1 MWGDP
6 EWNPSLSTGGGGGKK
21 EKGQEKVYGAGV
33 GVGRKEGRGQERGA
47 PEGVHWFQDR
57 LSEELRRA
65 DVLWGTASLSPTG
78 RVFPP
83 RPGRALHPAT
93 HLDS

>member
-1 MWGDP
+1 MVRKRRVKRRCMGPGWG
-6 EWNPSLSTGGGGGKK
+6 
-21 EKGQEKVYGAGV
+21 
-33 GVGRKEGRGQERGA
+33 GRKEGRGQERGA

>member
-33 GVGRKEGRGQERGA
+33 GGGERRGEGRRE
-47 PEGVHWFQDR
+47 V
-57 LSEELRRA
+57 
-65 DVLWGTASLSPTG
+65 
-78 RVFPP
+78 PP
-83 RPGRALHPAT
+83 RGFIGSRT
-93 HLDS
+93 V